1 MYTEENCKS
10 NIEVGTPITLKEL
23 ELLKN
28 DIECIVD
35 IIANRVSDFRSINDK
50 LFGSIPPSLETNG
63 TKEVSGF
70 GAIYELKER
79 MDTLRYYS
87 SQLMPEV
94 RRLENLI

>member
-1 MYTEENCKS
+1 MYTEENCKGNVGVEMPS
-10 NIEVGTPITLKEL
+10 KEFEVLKNEL
-23 ELLKN
+23 ES
-28 DIECIVD
+28 IID
-35 IIANRVSDFRSINDK
+35 IITNRVSDFRSINDK

-94 RRLENLI
+94 RRLENMI